1 LRPFP
6 NHELQESVRAELQ
19 RRVDSGRIA
28 ASSLARQVG
37 FKQAHIS
44 NFLNRRR
51 ALSLEGL
58 DRVLA
63 AQNLSVEG
71 LLPVEIQASGEA
83 GAAAKASTETGEAIP
98 VVAQW
103 TTMKEAVIRPG
114 AVIET
119 VYAPIAR
126 LTESR
131 ARPVAKYQHWERFVA
146 IRADVQQASAMQPMV
161 LPESIVVLDRQYR
174 SLAAYR
180 AHQRT
185 LYAVRTGAGLLLRFV
200 EFDEGWLM
208 LRPLS
213 MEFPLQMIPL
223 GAEESAADYLVGRVV
238 LVVNEL

>member
-1 LRPFP
+1 MRPFP

-19 RRVDSGRIA
+19 RRVDSGRIT

-103 TTMKEAVIRPG
+103 TAMEEAVIRPG

-131 ARPVAKYQHWERFVA
+131 ARGRWRS
-146 IRADVQQASAMQPMV
+146 ISTGSGLWRSARMCSR
-161 LPESIVVLDRQYR
+161 LRRCSRWFCR
-174 SLAAYR
+174 SR
-180 AHQRT
+180 
-185 LYAVRTGAGLLLRFV
+185 
-200 EFDEGWLM
+200 
-208 LRPLS
+208 
-213 MEFPLQMIPL
+213 
-223 GAEESAADYLVGRVV
+223 
-238 LVVNEL
+238 